1 MVILTLPRTVRTDLD
16 IGGPAP
22 ASSRLYLE
30 RKLKNFLSL
39 TKLSSKLKC
48 KSWSNKSLMIS
59 CWEYVIQDV
68 LEWRFISN
76 FYQGN
81 LHPRSPT
88 DDICWTDKEKFSPT
102 DTLIPTRRRLLSGC
116 CCLYWPTRS
125 EVQII
130 SACLNR
136 FPPGTYFQA
145 RSLSRSDRW
154 TPLSTS
160 CLTWPSSQWENF
172 HRQLAPILN
181 ELNDTLLSQR
191 RQLIFTDKSKIQ
203 IWLLCVIWEPR
214 IYMDFTPD
222 KTRTGLLFFQQI

>member
-1 MVILTLPRTVRTDLD
+1 MFWNGASYQISIKETSTQEVRLMIFAGLIKRNFLQLTLSFQAGDHSCLGVVVCTDPP
-16 IGGPAP
+16 G
-22 ASSRLYLE
+22 
-30 RKLKNFLSL
+30 
-39 TKLSSKLKC
+39 
-48 KSWSNKSLMIS
+48 
-59 CWEYVIQDV
+59 
-68 LEWRFISN
+68 
-76 FYQGN
+76 
-81 LHPRSPT
+81 
-88 DDICWTDKEKFSPT
+88 
-102 DTLIPTRRRLLSGC
+102 
-116 CCLYWPTRS
+116 
-125 EVQII
+125 VQII
-130 SACLNR
+130 RACLNR
-136 FPPGTYFQA
+136 FPLGTYFQA

-160 CLTWPSSQWENF
+160 CLTWPGSQWENF